1 MTREV
6 IITVGCPGSGKT
18 TWAREQ
24 DPTKWLTMSLD
35 DFRILMFGSKD
46 VYWNKVV
53 PHHGNPVRGFVWQV
67 YARALDTALMHWP
80 GNIILC
86 NTALDEKTSVRD
98 FPILHKHGIVPKL
111 RVWDMPLKELM
122 ERNRTRPVEERISD
136 NYLAQCYQTMQ
147 APDAWWRNCGL
158 ETEFVDWEFSL

>member
-24 DPTKWLTMSLD
+24 DPTKWLTLSLD
-35 DFRILMFGSKD
+35 DFRIALFGGKD

-53 PHHGNPVRGFVWQV
+53 PVHGNPVRGFVWQC

-80 GNIILC
+80 GSIILC

-98 FPILHKHGIVPKL
+98 FPILHKHGVVPKL
-111 RVWDMPLKELM
+111 RVWDLDWPTLLTRNAYRPEL
-122 ERNRTRPVEERISD
+122 ERISVE
-136 NYLAQCYQTMQ
+136 YLESCYKVMQ
-147 APDAWWRNCGL
+147 SDTAWWRHCGL
-158 ETEFVDWEFSL
+158 ETEFVK